1 MYLIIIEIFLKRIFI
16 QKNNS
21 YYALHDFILMRF
33 KVFKG
38 DFDQK
43 NLKFSDKLE
52 LLFDIMRYEI
62 IFIYKQ

>member
-16 QKNNS
+16 QKKNNS

-52 LLFDIMRYEI
+52 LLFDIMIYEI
-62 IFIYKQ
+62 IFIYT